1 MSFFKLVRALTKPLV
16 LMAEKMF
23 KPSPIIRE
31 PMVQQRIDRE
41 TANMALYEYRAC
53 PFCMLTRRAL
63 YRLSLRIELRDA
75 LRNEQYKKE
84 LVEQGGKNQVPCLRI
99 TSDDG
104 KETWMYE
111 SADIISYLDD
121 RYGQRTP

>member
-1 MSFFKLVRALTKPLV
+1 MSVFKIVRAMTKPLI

-23 KPSPIIRE
+23 RPSPVIRE
-31 PMVQQRIDRE
+31 PMVQQSIDRE

-53 PFCMLTRRAL
+53 PFCMITRRAL

-75 LRNEQYKKE
+75 LNNKQYRQE

-99 TSDDG
+99 INDNGAD
-104 KETWMYE
+104 TWMYE
-111 SADIISYLDD
+111 SADIISFLEDKYAD
-121 RYGQRTP
+121 RVS

>member
-1 MSFFKLVRALTKPLV
+1 MSVFKIVRAMTKPLI

-23 KPSPIIRE
+23 RPSPVIRE
-31 PMVQQRIDRE
+31 PMVQQSIDRE

-53 PFCMLTRRAL
+53 PFCMITRRAL

-75 LRNEQYKKE
+75 LNNKQYRQE

-99 TSDDG
+99 INDNG
-104 KETWMYE
+104 KDTWMYE
-111 SADIISYLDD
+111 SADIISFLEDKYAD
-121 RYGQRTP
+121 RVS